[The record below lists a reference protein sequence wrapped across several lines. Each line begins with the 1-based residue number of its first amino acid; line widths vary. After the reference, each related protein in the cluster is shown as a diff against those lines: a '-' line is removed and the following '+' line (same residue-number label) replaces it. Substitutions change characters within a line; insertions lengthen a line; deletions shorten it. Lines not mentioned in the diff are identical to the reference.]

1 MMNGNFTI
9 RIEMLENGYTVEV
22 PDVDKINEMEKKQKA
37 GKGDSEPSPYYGD
50 CTEKKVAK
58 STGEVLSI
66 VKMALANLPE
76 AEYDDAFKEAS
87 ENETE

>member
-1 MMNGNFTI
+1 MNGNFTI

-22 PDVDKINEMEKKQKA
+22 PDIDKINEMEKKEKSS
-37 GKGDSEPSPYYGD
+37 KGDSTPMYYGD

>member
-1 MMNGNFTI
+1 MNGNFTI

-22 PDVDKINEMEKKQKA
+22 PDIDKINEMEKKEKSS
-37 GKGDSEPSPYYGD
+37 KGDSPSMYYGD